1 MFRMQRETVD
11 IAIVGCGTVG
21 GATAETILTNRALI
35 AEKSGLSIR
44 IKYIVDRHFKY
55 AKHLQLD
62 ETLFE
67 QDFERVL
74 EDEEVHTVVETVG
87 GVSTAK
93 DIIESALR
101 AGKHVVTANK
111 ALLAQHGAELFGL
124 AREQGRTIGFE
135 ASCAGGI
142 PILRAIYDGHVAN
155 RIDAL
160 YSIVNGTSNYI
171 LTRMN
176 EGGVSFEDALQE
188 AKFRGLA
195 ERDPSLD
202 VNGTDSAHK
211 IALLASLSFGVW
223 FDFDEIPVEGIDT
236 LESIDVASGA
246 RLGYVVKLLAIA
258 EHELPEDEESRDGAG
273 TQAGDTRAAGSGEL
287 DTAGRVSIRV
297 RPAFISNDHPLAWVN
312 GPFNAVSVYG
322 SATGHTMY
330 YGRGAGG
337 APTASAV
344 IADIVATANGTLSEV
359 FRRYGYWPDTGR
371 RVSPTP
377 LDELESRFYL
387 RVMADD
393 SPGTLA
399 AIAEILARHGANI
412 ASVHQEEDIED
423 ALSDHH
429 VPVVITLDRT
439 LEGNVRRAKEEID
452 ALTSSSGACVSIPIV
467 DEHPE
472 SVG

>member
-1 MFRMQRETVD
+1 MQRESVD

-21 GATAETILTNRALI
+21 GATAETILTNRELI
-35 AEKSGLSIR
+35 AEKSGFSIR
-44 IKYIVDRHFKY
+44 IKYIVDRHFTY

-74 EDEEVHTVVETVG
+74 EDDNVHTVIETVG
-87 GVSTAK
+87 GISAAK
-93 DIIESALR
+93 EIIESSLR

-111 ALLAQHGAELFGL
+111 ALLAQHGAELFAL
-124 AREQGRTIGFE
+124 ARRQDRVIGFE
-135 ASCAGGI
+135 ASCGGGI
-142 PILRAIYDGHVAN
+142 PILRAVYDGQVAN

-176 EGGVSFEDALQE
+176 ESGVTFEDALQE

-211 IALLASLSFGVW
+211 IALLASLAFGVW
-223 FDFDEIPVEGIDT
+223 FDFDELPIEGIDT

-258 EHELPEDEESRDGAG
+258 EHTGA
-273 TQAGDTRAAGSGEL
+273 ANGDSGAE
-287 DTAGRVSIRV
+287 RVSIRV
-297 RPAFISNDHPLAWVN
+297 RPAFISTDHPLAWVN
-312 GPFNAVSVYG
+312 GPFNAVSIYG

-337 APTASAV
+337 SPTASAI
-344 IADIVATANGTLSEV
+344 IADIVGTANGTLSEL

-371 RVSPTP
+371 RVTLTP
-377 LDELESRFYL
+377 LDDLESRFYL

-393 SPGTLA
+393 SPGTLS
-399 AIAEILARHGANI
+399 AIANILARHGANI
-412 ASVHQEEDIED
+412 ASVHQEEGVDD
-423 ALSDHH
+423 AFTTHD

-439 LEGNVRRAKEEID
+439 NEGNVRRAKEEID
-452 ALTSSSGACVSIPIV
+452 ALESTSGACVSVPIV

-472 SVG
+472 SLG